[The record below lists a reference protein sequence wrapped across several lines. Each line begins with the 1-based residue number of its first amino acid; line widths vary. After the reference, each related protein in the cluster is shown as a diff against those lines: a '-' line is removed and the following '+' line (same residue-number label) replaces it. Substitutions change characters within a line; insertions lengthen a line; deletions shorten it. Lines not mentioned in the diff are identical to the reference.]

1 MFGFIGMPGHLELLI
16 VAFIILLLFGNRLP
30 GLMRSLGR
38 GVVEFKQGLH
48 GVDDDFD
55 DEDGSSKSSKDQK
68 IESAPSEDVAKTVSE
83 K

>member
-1 MFGFIGMPGHLELLI
+1 MLAFAMPGAPELLI
-16 VAFIILLLFGNRLP
+16 IAFIMLLLFGNRLP

-48 GVDDDFD
+48 GVDDDFGD
-55 DEDGSSKSSKDQK
+55 DGEKKAVDDKP
-68 IESAPSEDVAKTVSE
+68 ISE